1 VGVVVDV
8 DTVVDV
14 AFAVAADHVVA
25 QITALPGSII
35 TSLKSSVSRQNCKH
49 FKLLLVA
56 ILS

>member
-35 TSLKSSVSRQNCKH
+35 TSLKSSVSRQN
-49 FKLLLVA
+49 F
-56 ILS
+56 